1 MARPDRTGAGSRTKA
16 PRTDRAAEAARRT
29 NRKPLAVPAQG
40 WLGSHARCLIESLGR
55 LHRRWFASLLTTLVI
70 GIALALPTGLYIL
83 VNNLDTLSHG
93 WQRAVQASLY
103 LQGDVSAAEGESLA
117 REIGARDDVDSVRFV
132 SAQEGL
138 AEFRKASGFGAALD
152 ALADNPL
159 PAVIVVTP
167 RPNMPRAA
175 VDALID
181 TLGQQ
186 PDVAR
191 AELDQAWLSRLY
203 AILSL
208 IERAAW
214 VIGLLLSAAVLFI
227 VGNTIRLD
235 IENRREEI
243 EVMKLL
249 GASDAFIRRPFLYS
263 GFWYGLIGAVLA
275 LLLLGACYLALA
287 QPLATLTRSYDGRLG
302 MQGLGLGGMLMVLI
316 VGIGL
321 GWAGCV
327 LTVNQ
332 RLAAIEPK

>member
-1 MARPDRTGAGSRTKA
+1 MAREKNNNSLSRPA
-16 PRTDRAAEAARRT
+16 RVDRAAAGTTTPRAVQKT
-29 NRKPLAVPAQG
+29 LASPTQG

-55 LHRRWFASLLTTLVI
+55 LHRRWLASLLTALVI
-70 GIALALPTGLYIL
+70 GISLALPTGLYVL
-83 VNNLDTLSHG
+83 VNNLDTLSQS

-103 LQGDVSAAEGESLA
+103 LDDDFNSNDGESLA
-117 REIGARDDVDSVRFV
+117 RRIAARDDVDGAHFV
-132 SAQEGL
+132 SADAGL
-138 AEFRKASGFGAALD
+138 AEFRKASGFGSALD

-159 PAVIVVTP
+159 PAVVVVTP
-167 RPNMPRAA
+167 RPGLPSAA
-175 VDALID
+175 VGQLLD
-181 TLGQQ
+181 TLRQQ
-186 PDVAR
+186 PGVAR

-214 VIGLLLSAAVLFI
+214 VIGLLLAAAVLFI

-263 GFWYGLIGAVLA
+263 GFWYGLIGAVLG
-275 LLLLGACYLALA
+275 LLLLAVCFVALA
-287 QPLATLTRSYDGRLG
+287 DPLTTLTRSYDGALAVH
-302 MQGLGLGGMLMVLI
+302 GLGIGGVFTVLG

-327 LTVNQ
+327 LTVNR